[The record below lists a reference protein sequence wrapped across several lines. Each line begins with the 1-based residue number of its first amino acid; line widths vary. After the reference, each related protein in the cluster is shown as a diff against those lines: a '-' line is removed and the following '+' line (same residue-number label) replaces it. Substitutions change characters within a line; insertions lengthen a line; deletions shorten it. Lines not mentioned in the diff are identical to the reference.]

1 MKLARTAMTAAVLA
15 GVCLGAWAQA
25 PKLEGLDI
33 VLDAVPAGPVAL
45 VNNQP
50 IPSEEFVEL
59 YKGELTRYQQMR
71 PQDTISD
78 AFRIGLALR
87 CMRTLIEKELL
98 LQEAEK
104 RDVTISDE
112 VVEQRWAKE
121 IENIGKQLSQNKDKP
136 LTEEEVLKEA
146 GAKRENAIA
155 ELREALLIEKM
166 REIIAKDQ
174 GVTVTDDEVK
184 KQFEEMNKDG
194 ARPSDRAHMRQI
206 FLRAPAGAGG
216 AASSA
221 RETARNK
228 AQEAL
233 SRIRAGRNFEA
244 VAKEVS
250 DEPFR
255 SKGGD
260 LGPARIDTMPDF
272 MAEAA
277 RSLKPG
283 EMSGVIES
291 DFGILGCHSF
301 RRLQEFAV
309 RGLDHIGFGHS
320 RNPLDAVFPGILKG
334 QAHNPLRAGGGY
346 DLEVHRQIIGDM
358 QALAAQD
365 VLSLGVLPEED
376 PVYALVRHLDRPD
389 IGEEVQLP
397 AHGDIGAL
405 QIGPLVSLLW
415 RCKRPLQYDMALLQ
429 CRQHILGKGLHHLYP
444 RFNVQAG
451 DIPQLYLARCN
462 LIRQHIL
469 EHPDRLLGDVG
480 ADAVAP
486 HHADDYGLEAA
497 VVGPILSRLY
507 LIHAQ

>member
-45 VNNQP
+45 VNKQP

-260 LGPARIDTMPDF
+260 LGPALIETMPDF

-277 RSLKPG
+277 RTLSPG
-283 EMSGVIES
+283 EISDVIES
-291 DFGILGCHSF
+291 EFGY
-301 RRLQEFAV
+301 
-309 RGLDHIGFGHS
+309 HIIQ
-320 RNPLDAVFPGILKG
+320 LVEL
-334 QAHNPLRAGGGY
+334 
-346 DLEVHRQIIGDM
+346 
-358 QALAAQD
+358 
-365 VLSLGVLPEED
+365 LP
-376 PVYALVRHLDRPD
+376 
-389 IGEEVQLP
+389 GEEVTYEKAAPFIKSTLMLRKTNAAVEEFCRKATENEDAIQT
-397 AHGDIGAL
+397 AL
-405 QIGPLVSLLW
+405 DLDKKLITHPELL
-415 RCKRPLQYDMALLQ
+415 DML
-429 CRQHILGKGLHHLYP
+429 
-444 RFNVQAG
+444 
-451 DIPQLYLARCN
+451 
-462 LIRQHIL
+462 
-469 EHPDRLLGDVG
+469 DVG
-480 ADAVAP
+480 KMPAEAP
-486 HHADDYGLEAA
+486 ASLQ
-497 VVGPILSRLY
+497 P
-507 LIHAQ
+507 

>member
-206 FLRAPAGAGG
+206 FLRAPAGAGT

-260 LGPARIDTMPDF
+260 LGPALIETMPDF

-277 RSLKPG
+277 RTLSPG
-283 EMSGVIES
+283 EISDVIES
-291 DFGILGCHSF
+291 EFGY
-301 RRLQEFAV
+301 
-309 RGLDHIGFGHS
+309 HIIQ
-320 RNPLDAVFPGILKG
+320 LVEL
-334 QAHNPLRAGGGY
+334 
-346 DLEVHRQIIGDM
+346 
-358 QALAAQD
+358 
-365 VLSLGVLPEED
+365 LP
-376 PVYALVRHLDRPD
+376 
-389 IGEEVQLP
+389 GEEVTYEKAAPFIKSTLMLRKTNAAVEEFCRKATENEDAIQT
-397 AHGDIGAL
+397 AL
-405 QIGPLVSLLW
+405 DLDKKLITHPELL
-415 RCKRPLQYDMALLQ
+415 DML
-429 CRQHILGKGLHHLYP
+429 
-444 RFNVQAG
+444 
-451 DIPQLYLARCN
+451 
-462 LIRQHIL
+462 
-469 EHPDRLLGDVG
+469 DVG
-480 ADAVAP
+480 KMPAEAP
-486 HHADDYGLEAA
+486 ASLQ
-497 VVGPILSRLY
+497 P
-507 LIHAQ
+507 

>member
-260 LGPARIDTMPDF
+260 LGPALIETMPDF

-277 RSLKPG
+277 RTLSPG
-283 EMSGVIES
+283 EISDVIES
-291 DFGILGCHSF
+291 EFGY
-301 RRLQEFAV
+301 
-309 RGLDHIGFGHS
+309 HIIQ
-320 RNPLDAVFPGILKG
+320 LVEL
-334 QAHNPLRAGGGY
+334 
-346 DLEVHRQIIGDM
+346 
-358 QALAAQD
+358 
-365 VLSLGVLPEED
+365 LP
-376 PVYALVRHLDRPD
+376 
-389 IGEEVQLP
+389 GEEVTYEKAAPFIKSTLMLRKTNAAVEEFCRKATENEDAIQT
-397 AHGDIGAL
+397 AL
-405 QIGPLVSLLW
+405 DLDKKLITHPELL
-415 RCKRPLQYDMALLQ
+415 DML
-429 CRQHILGKGLHHLYP
+429 
-444 RFNVQAG
+444 
-451 DIPQLYLARCN
+451 
-462 LIRQHIL
+462 
-469 EHPDRLLGDVG
+469 DVG
-480 ADAVAP
+480 KMPAEAP
-486 HHADDYGLEAA
+486 ASLQ
-497 VVGPILSRLY
+497 P
-507 LIHAQ
+507 